1 MKTENLDLMAK
12 PIEEQNIS
20 DDKALMLRK
29 AFDPMLNTLD
39 SIEEE
44 YQSIIKMEINTH
56 TCKLAR
62 ELRLR
67 LVKVRTGTA
76 GVHKEQKAE
85 VLRLG
90 RAIDGIKNVVEF
102 AVVSKED
109 ELEKIETYFERM
121 VEQERELIRVER
133 TQILAQFE
141 GVNPEFYDLANMEP
155 ELFEKLVSD
164 QTELKEF
171 RLMKEQKAEADRK
184 EAERI
189 AIEQA
194 EIDRKQRLA
203 DELERKLAEEKR
215 AAEMK
220 EIALKNELLEKQA
233 KEAQA
238 KIEAERKEAD
248 EKIRLATEK
257 LEKTRKEAEKKR
269 LDELKA
275 IQEKATAERLAAEK
289 QAKEAAEKQK
299 ALEDQLHEKQLAEFK
314 AKQEAEAKI
323 QAELSMADKPKMVA
337 LLQSIEDLKTKYT
350 FKAAKYNKLQES
362 INELLDKT
370 VIYANSK
377 L

>member
-44 YQSIIKMEINTH
+44 YQAIVKMEINTH

-102 AVVSKED
+102 AVVSKEE

-121 VEQERELIRVER
+121 AEQEQELMKVER

-155 ELFEKLVSD
+155 EMFEKLVSD

-171 RLMKEQKAEADRK
+171 RLMKEQKAEADRL

-194 EIDRKQRLA
+194 EIDRKQRLK
-203 DELERKLAEEKR
+203 EQTERKLAEEKR

-238 KIEAERKEAD
+238 KIEAERKEAAELY
-248 EKIRLATEK
+248 EKIRKDE
-257 LEKTRKEAEKKR
+257 EKKR
-269 LDELKA
+269 FDELKA
-275 IQEKATAERLAAEK
+275 IQEKATADRLAAEK
-289 QAKEAAEKQK
+289 QAKEAADRQR
-299 ALEDQLHEKQLAEFK
+299 ALEDQIQQKQLAEFK
-314 AKQEAEAKI
+314 AKQDEEAKI

-337 LLQSIEDLKTKYT
+337 LKQSIEDLKTKYT

-362 INELLDKT
+362 INWLLDKT